1 MTDDRVRVLLVD
13 DDDLMRAG
21 LRSVLSSDDTIEVAG
36 EAGDGGEAL
45 DRVRETKPHV
55 VLMDIRMPG
64 VDGISA
70 TREVLAGSVDVKVV
84 VLTTFEDD
92 DYIFE
97 ALSAGASG
105 FLLKRTKPEELI
117 SAIHAVAEGDS
128 LLSPS
133 VTRRVIDHM
142 ATQPVAGL
150 SGARLEKLTPREREV
165 LELIGRGLSNREI
178 AESFVIEESTVK
190 THVKRILMKL
200 GLRDRVQAVIL
211 AYETGLI
218 RPGPKTGAADSSAGA
233 GQ

>member
-45 DRVRETKPHV
+45 DRVRETRPHV

-70 TREVLAGSVDVKVV
+70 TREVLAGSADVKVV

-92 DYIFE
+92 DYIFD

-117 SAIHAVAEGDS
+117 SAIHAVADGDS

-133 VTRRVIDHM
+133 VTRRVIDRM
-142 ATQPVAGL
+142 ATTQPVAGL
-150 SGARLEKLTPREREV
+150 SGARLEQLTPREREV

-200 GLRDRVQAVIL
+200 ELRDRVQAVIL
-211 AYETGLI
+211 AYETGLV
-218 RPGPKTGAADSSAGA
+218 RPGPKSGAI
-233 GQ
+233 

>member
-45 DRVRETKPHV
+45 DRVRETQPDV

-92 DYIFE
+92 DYIFD

-133 VTRRVIDHM
+133 VTRRVIDRM

-150 SGARLEKLTPREREV
+150 SGARLEKLTPRELEV

-218 RPGPKTGAADSSAGA
+218 RPGAA
-233 GQ
+233 

>member
-1 MTDDRVRVLLVD
+1 MTDERVRVLLVD

-21 LRSVLSSDDTIEVAG
+21 LRSVLSSDDTIEVTG
-36 EAGDGGEAL
+36 EAGDGSEAL
-45 DRVRETKPHV
+45 SSVRETQPDI

-70 TREVLAGSVDVKVV
+70 TREVLGGSPDVKVV

-92 DYIFE
+92 DYIFD

-117 SAIHAVAEGDS
+117 SAIHAVADGDS

-133 VTRRVIDHM
+133 VTRRVIDRM
-142 ATQPVAGL
+142 ATTQPVAGL
-150 SGARLEKLTPREREV
+150 SGARLEQLTPREREV

-190 THVKRILMKL
+190 THVKRILTKL

-218 RPGPKTGAADSSAGA
+218 RPGPKSSAT
-233 GQ
+233 